1 MPPSLLLGLW
11 RDRRLQGSLGGS
23 HKHHWR
29 TVVSLRTQPQE
40 SGQKAS
46 PEQRWVTR
54 AGEHQHKAEV
64 GKRTAGP
71 VHVPSP
77 QEFLTLAPW
86 LPQI

>member
-1 MPPSLLLGLW
+1 MPPRCCW
-11 RDRRLQGSLGGS
+11 DYGGIDACKAVWVGA
-23 HKHHWR
+23 KHHWR
-29 TVVSLRTQPQE
+29 LVVSLRTQPQE

-71 VHVPSP
+71 GAC
-77 QEFLTLAPW
+77 AP
-86 LPQI
+86 PHRSS